1 MRIIVSVS
9 EKSESAA
16 LDPRFGRCQ
25 YFAVCDENGNTCE
38 FIENPGISSAH
49 GAGITAANKIVEIG
63 ADVVITGNLGPNALR
78 VLQASNIRGYA
89 SSQLSIKEAIEMYK
103 DGKLSEISMPGPAHH
118 GA

>member
-9 EKSESAA
+9 EKSESAT

-25 YFAVCDENGNTCE
+25 YFAVCDENGSVSE

-49 GAGITAANKIVEIG
+49 GAGITAANKIVEFG
-63 ADVVITGNLGPNALR
+63 ADIVITGNLGPNALR
-78 VLQASNIRGYA
+78 VLQASDIKGYA
-89 SSQLSIKEAIEMYK
+89 SSQLSIKEAVAMYK

>member
-1 MRIIVSVS
+1 MKIIISVNG
-9 EKSESAA
+9 KNDNAV

-25 YFAVCDENGNTCE
+25 YFAVCDENGDVSE
-38 FIENPGISSAH
+38 FVENPGISSAH

-89 SSQLSIKEAIEMYK
+89 SSQLSIKEAVEMYK